1 MTPRGRNVWPVAVI
15 LVALAA
21 AGCSHKNVP
30 DGPVASRSGVDEE
43 VHNGG
48 GFLGIGGHHDGGSSH
63 RRNQAAEIGVNSLLW
78 RATLDTLSFMPL
90 TLTDSSGG
98 VVLTD
103 WYADPKTPNER
114 FKMQVYILDTRLRAD
129 GIKVNVFK
137 QVQGPGGWTD
147 ATVDQDTPIQIE
159 NAILTRA
166 RQLRL
171 ATLNEK

>member
-1 MTPRGRNVWPVAVI
+1 MTPRGRNFWPAAVI

-21 AGCSHKNVP
+21 AGCSS
-30 DGPVASRSGVDEE
+30 DSGAGPATSRSGVDEE
-43 VHNGG
+43 LKTPGLFGLGG
-48 GFLGIGGHHDGGSSH
+48 GGGNRAER
-63 RRNQAAEIGVNSLLW
+63 RRNGDQEIGVNSLLW
-78 RATLDTLSFMPL
+78 RATLDTIAFMPL
-90 TLTDSSGG
+90 TLTDSAGG
-98 VVLTD
+98 VILTD
-103 WYADPKTPNER
+103 WYADPKTPGER

-147 ATVDQDTPIQIE
+147 AAVDEDTAPQIE

-171 ATLNEK
+171 ATLEN

>member
-1 MTPRGRNVWPVAVI
+1 MTPRGRNVWPAAVI
-15 LVALAA
+15 LVSLAA
-21 AGCSHKNVP
+21 AGCSHKTVP

-43 VHNGG
+43 LGAHHG
-48 GFLGIGGHHDGGSSH
+48 GFLGIGGGGNR

-78 RATLDTLSFMPL
+78 RATLDTISFMPL

-137 QVQGPGGWTD
+137 QVQGPSGWTD
-147 ATVDQDTPIQIE
+147 ATVDADTPIQIE

-171 ATLNEK
+171 ATLNDNK

>member
-1 MTPRGRNVWPVAVI
+1 MTPRGRNVWPAAVI
-15 LVALAA
+15 LVALGA
-21 AGCSHKNVP
+21 AGCSHKAVP
-30 DGPVASRSGVDEE
+30 DGPVASRTGVDEE
-43 VHNGG
+43 LGGHHG
-48 GFLGIGGHHDGGSSH
+48 GFLGIGGGHK
-63 RRNQAAEIGVNSLLW
+63 RTQAAEIGVNSLLW
-78 RATLDTLSFMPL
+78 RATLDTVSFMPL

-103 WYADPKTPNER
+103 WYADPKTPGER

-137 QVQGPGGWTD
+137 QVQGAGGWVD
-147 ATVDQDTPIQIE
+147 ATVDPDTPLQIE

-171 ATLNEK
+171 ATLNDNR

>member
-30 DGPVASRSGVDEE
+30 DGPVASRAGVDEALKG
-43 VHNGG
+43 GG
-48 GFLGIGGHHDGGSSH
+48 GFLGIGGGHRDRGD
-63 RRNQAAEIGVNSLLW
+63 RRNQVAEIGVNSLLW
-78 RATLDTLSFMPL
+78 RATLDTINFMPI
-90 TLTDSSGG
+90 TQADSSGG

-103 WYADPKTPNER
+103 WYADPKTPGER
-114 FKMQVYILDTRLRAD
+114 FKLQVYILDTRLRAD

-137 QVQGPGGWTD
+137 QVRTVNGWTD
-147 ATVDQDTPIQIE
+147 ATVDADTPIQIE